1 MAHFAT
7 KRFNYWG
14 QLGILTGLT
23 GAGLIIGSFASFV
36 PLAEKIDLSAL
47 FDGTLEKKI
56 EAILLPENSGLFR
69 WSQSIAAV
77 FLFMIPVLLY
87 ARICHVKASMHLG
100 FRKNITFL
108 QVVLAIFIMLACA
121 PVADLLEQLTAML
134 PWSSHTLLKFKAAE
148 DAFNR
153 QVLVIARMNGVKD
166 YVISLFVIALLP
178 ALTEELLFRSAIQN
192 LLSRWLKKP
201 VLAIIITSAIFSA
214 VHFSYFGF
222 LSRFA
227 LGFALGWMYYRTGNL
242 WLSIIGHFVTNAL
255 AATALYLAAGPG
267 KNMLPAKGDEHFPV
281 VVGLVSVLAAIGLLM
296 VFEKAGKDQS
306 DRPGEEVLIPGY
318 NFSSNPFIND
328 IAAHQQQGSQ
338 Q

>member
-36 PLAEKIDLSAL
+36 PLAAKIDLSAL

-56 EAILLPENSGLFR
+56 EALLIPENSGIFR
-69 WSQSIAAV
+69 ASQSIAAI

-87 ARICHVKASMHLG
+87 ARICHVKAGMHLG
-100 FRKNITFL
+100 FRKNITPL

-134 PWSSHTLLKFKAAE
+134 PWSSKTLLKFKAAE
-148 DAFNR
+148 DAFNK
-153 QVLVIARMNGVKD
+153 QILVIARMNGAKD
-166 YVISLFVIALLP
+166 YLISLFVIALLP
-178 ALTEELLFRSAIQN
+178 ALTEELLFRGAIQN
-192 LLSRWLKKP
+192 LLSRWFKKP
-201 VLAIIITSAIFSA
+201 VLAIVITAAIFSA

-255 AATALYLAAGPG
+255 AATALYLGNGPG
-267 KNMLPAKGDEHFPV
+267 KNMLPAKGDEHFPILL
-281 VVGLVSVLAAIGLLM
+281 GLVSISATIGLM
-296 VFEKAGKDQS
+296 IAFEKAGKKQL

-328 IAAHQQQGSQ
+328 IAAHQQGSQ

>member
-14 QLGILTGLT
+14 QLGVLTGLV

-56 EAILLPENSGLFR
+56 NAILIPENSTIFR

-87 ARICHVKASMHLG
+87 SRICHVKAGMNLG
-100 FRKNITFL
+100 FRSNINFM
-108 QVVLAIFIMLACA
+108 QVLLAILIMLACA
-121 PVADLLEQLTAML
+121 PVADLLEQLTRML
-134 PWSSHTLLKFKAAE
+134 PWSNNTLLKFKAAE
-148 DAFNR
+148 EVFNK
-153 QVLVIARMNGVKD
+153 QILVIARMNDAKD

-178 ALTEELLFRSAIQN
+178 AITEELLFRGAIQN

-201 VLAIIITSAIFSA
+201 ILAIVITSAIFSA

-242 WLSIIGHFVTNAL
+242 WLSIIGHFATNSL
-255 AATALYLAAGPG
+255 AATALYLATGPG
-267 KNMLPAKGDEHFPV
+267 KNILPAQADDHFPIVLGLLGIAV
-281 VVGLVSVLAAIGLLM
+281 VVGLFIA
-296 VFEKAGKDQS
+296 FEKAGKKEI
-306 DRPGEEVLIPGY
+306 DRPGEEVLISGY
-318 NFSSNPFIND
+318 NFSNNPFLND
-328 IAAHQQQGSQ
+328 IAAQQQGSQ